1 MENVVFLG
9 MGAVGMTF
17 ASQFADRGYPFHF
30 VCDSPR
36 KEAYERRKSIVNGRA
51 YSFPCLTPSEIAEPP
66 DFVFVAVKEYQLQE
80 AINLLEKTVG
90 PDTVVCSLLNGID
103 SEEIIGA
110 RLGPEKV
117 LPCFVARMDS
127 TRQKDELVYSSPGQI
142 VFGEVD
148 GTFSPRMRRLAALLE
163 DAGVL
168 YEASSEILRKMWWKF
183 MVNVGINQTG
193 AILKAPYRIFQEVP
207 QSLEAAFAAMREVMA
222 VASCS
227 GIPLSEEDLQECVR
241 MLMKFNPEGK
251 NSMLQDLEAG
261 RKMEVE
267 TFAGKVCRLGER
279 YGVAT
284 PVNRLYYNL
293 LKTLEWQST
302 SDRKR

>member
-1 MENVVFLG
+1 
-9 MGAVGMTF
+9 
-17 ASQFADRGYPFHF
+17 
-30 VCDSPR
+30 
-36 KEAYERRKSIVNGRA
+36 
-51 YSFPCLTPSEIAEPP
+51 
-66 DFVFVAVKEYQLQE
+66 
-80 AINLLEKTVG
+80 
-90 PDTVVCSLLNGID
+90 
-103 SEEIIGA
+103 
-110 RLGPEKV
+110 
-117 LPCFVARMDS
+117 MDS

-148 GTFSPRMRRLAALLE
+148 GTFSPRMRRLAALLG

-227 GIPLSEEDLQECVR
+227 GIPLSEEDLQECLR

-293 LKTLEWQST
+293 LKTLEWQSS